1 MVWLITFHFRPSLPI
16 KGYVTPFS
24 QYEKNNLLL
33 GRFGIRLT
41 IQYIEG
47 QLLIVFGLALD

>member
-1 MVWLITFHFRPSLPI
+1 MVWLVTFHFRPFLPI
-16 KGYVTPFS
+16 KGYTTSFS

-33 GRFGIRLT
+33 GRFGIQLT